1 MKVIRNIAILF
12 LLFTICSVSVFA
24 AETNGTSG
32 SIERYALYVAS
43 NRGGEDRE
51 TLKYAGTDAESLA
64 KTMIEI
70 GGVRKQNSFILV
82 DSTREEIEGAFDNIT
97 SIIER
102 NKYKAKRVEFLFYY
116 SGHSDEEALLLG
128 NEKYGYSDL
137 KSDISNVPSDIHV
150 VMLDSCF
157 SGNFIRAK
165 GGSRQKSF
173 LVDDASVV
181 QGHAYLSSSSESESS
196 QESDVIGA
204 SYFTHSLITGLRG
217 AADTSGDNRV
227 SLNELYYYAFNDTL
241 AKTETS
247 VIGPQHPSFNIT
259 LVGSG
264 DLVLTDLSDAEAMI
278 ILPSDAEGRYLVRT
292 LDGRLASEV
301 NKVRGSQLSIALPAG
316 YYTVTVVTANS
327 TGQTNVRLIAGNSFT
342 LASDGIKQVPLT
354 TGVARGGAVL
364 SGNVSGDAA
373 NVAAAG
379 AMAGTA
385 GTAGAANVAGTAG
398 IAETIT
404 SIVGDTLEAV
414 GSALSGAGADLSGVS
429 GNSASRVFGYDNS
442 SLDTEERNVLE
453 RARKNAARN
462 SKTTSYDDDDYDYN
476 TTSERSGYG
485 STGSGNGATTS
496 SQVDYDPISISVF
509 PGFSIPAE
517 YDNVNIAIGS
527 LYITNERIR
536 GFQVSGLI
544 GSVKQELSGIQVSGL
559 LSKLGG
565 IGSGI
570 MVGGLLNNTKGT
582 FRGVQYAGLG
592 NFVTGDMRGS
602 QVAGFINKVSGSLQ
616 GMQIAGFINI
626 AGNVQGSQIGI
637 VNIADSCSGASIGI
651 FNYIKNGIN
660 SFSMFY
666 ENKDFG
672 IQYQGGTKT
681 FFTTFLTSAITPNKK
696 ENKNYF
702 VMGYG
707 IGTQIGGSFIN
718 FDIEVLSKYILDI
731 DHVRSKFESLK
742 NIDDSETDNAGT
754 VLKDTFSEFSK
765 RFYPSARV
773 TANMR
778 FGNHFGIFASF
789 NADLRVNG
797 WNDKV
802 FDYWSEKAGQYD
814 FPIHDNPCSV
824 RTYWTFG
831 IKL

>member
-1 MKVIRNIAILF
+1 MKVVRNITILF

-24 AETNGTSG
+24 AETNGASG
-32 SIERYALYVAS
+32 AIERYALYVAS
-43 NRGGEDRE
+43 NRGGEGRE

-137 KSDISNVPSDIHV
+137 KSDISNVPSDVHV

-327 TGQTNVRLIAGNSFT
+327 TGQTNVRLTAGNSFT

-354 TGVARGGAVL
+354 NGVARGGAVL
-364 SGNVSGDAA
+364 SGNVPSD
-373 NVAAAG
+373 VAGVSTAG

-385 GTAGAANVAGTAG
+385 GIAGAANVAGTAG

-414 GSALSGAGADLSGVS
+414 GSALSGAGAALSGVS

-442 SLDTEERNVLE
+442 SLDAEERSVLE

-462 SKTTSYDDDDYDYN
+462 SKSTFSDDDYYDYDTASDRN
-476 TTSERSGYG
+476 
-485 STGSGNGATTS
+485 GSGDSTS
-496 SQVDYDPISISVF
+496 AYVDYDPICISVF
-509 PGFSIPAE
+509 PGFAIPAE
-517 YDNVNIAIGS
+517 YDNVNIAVGS

-544 GSVKQELSGIQVSGL
+544 GSIKQELSGIQISGL
-559 LSKLGG
+559 INKLGG

-570 MVGGLLNNTKGT
+570 MVGGLLNITKGS

-602 QVAGFINKVSGSLQ
+602 QVAGFINRVSGSLQ

-637 VNIADSCSGASIGI
+637 INIADSCSGASIGI

-681 FFTTFLTSAITPNKK
+681 FFTTFLTSAINPTKK
-696 ENKNYF
+696 EDKNYF
-702 VMGYG
+702 VLGYG

-731 DHVRSKFESLK
+731 NHVGSKFESLK
-742 NIDDSETDNAGT
+742 NINESETDNNAGMI
-754 VLKDTFSEFSK
+754 LKDTFSEFAK

-802 FDYWSEKAGQYD
+802 FDYWSDKAGQYD
-814 FPIHDNPCSV
+814 FPIRETPCSV